1 MTTASSKPTP
11 RADIDADT
19 LTAWLLDNISKV
31 LEIAPDEIDV
41 NAELTDY
48 GMDSRQFLEVTFE
61 LEELLGRPL
70 STTLLWDN
78 PSIAALAAT
87 LTAPAR

>member
-1 MTTASSKPTP
+1 
-11 RADIDADT
+11 
-19 LTAWLLDNISKV
+19 
-31 LEIAPDEIDV
+31 
-41 NAELTDY
+41 
-48 GMDSRQFLEVTFE
+48 MDSRQFLEVTFE